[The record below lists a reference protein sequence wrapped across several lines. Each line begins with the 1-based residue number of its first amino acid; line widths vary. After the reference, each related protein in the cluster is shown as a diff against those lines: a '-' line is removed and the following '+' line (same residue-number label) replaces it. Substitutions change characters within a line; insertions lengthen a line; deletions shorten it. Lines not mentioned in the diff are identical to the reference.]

1 VEGEQMK
8 LIVGAFLSL
17 DGVMQA
23 PGGPDEDREGGFDL
37 GGWLVPYADE
47 DMGKFMVESIT
58 STDAFLLG
66 RKTYEIFAAHW
77 PKVTDE
83 NDPIA
88 TSLNSKAKYV
98 ASRRLDQVDWNNSRL
113 LKGDVAEAVAELK
126 RQPGGD
132 LQTQGSGEL
141 IQTLIRHDLVDE
153 YRLLVYPVVLGKGK
167 RLFREGNPPAA
178 LRLVD
183 TQTTGTGI
191 AIHTYASAGKP
202 EFGSFEVDRD
212 ERFWEDS

>member
-1 VEGEQMK
+1 MK

-17 DGVMQA
+17 DGVMQG

-47 DMGKFMVESIT
+47 DMGNFMVESIT
-58 STDAFLLG
+58 STDALLLG

-88 TSLNSKAKYV
+88 TKLNSMPKYV
-98 ASRRLDQVDWNNSRL
+98 ASRTLDKLEWNNSTL
-113 LKGDVAEAVAELK
+113 LKGDAAEAVAELK
-126 RQPGGD
+126 RQAGGD
-132 LQTQGSGEL
+132 LQTQGSTDL
-141 IQTLIRHDLVDE
+141 AQTLIRHDLVDE

-183 TQTTGTGI
+183 TKTSSTGI
-191 AIHTYASAGKP
+191 AMHTYESAGKP
-202 EFGSFEVDRD
+202 TFGSFEVDRD
-212 ERFWEDS
+212 ERFWEDG

>member
-1 VEGEQMK
+1 MK

-17 DGVMQA
+17 DGVMQG

-47 DMGKFMVESIT
+47 DMGNFMVESIT
-58 STDAFLLG
+58 STDALLLG

-88 TSLNSKAKYV
+88 TKLNSMPKYV
-98 ASRRLDQVDWNNSRL
+98 ASRTLDKVEWNNSTL
-113 LKGDVAEAVAELK
+113 LKGDAAEAVAELK
-126 RQPGGD
+126 RQAGGD
-132 LQTQGSGEL
+132 LQTQGSTDL
-141 IQTLIRHDLVDE
+141 AQTLIRHDLVDE

-183 TQTTGTGI
+183 TKTSSTGI
-191 AIHTYASAGKP
+191 AMHIYESAGKP
-202 EFGSFEVDRD
+202 TFGSFEVDRD
-212 ERFWEDS
+212 ERFWEDG

>member
-1 VEGEQMK
+1 MK
-8 LIVGAFLSL
+8 LIVGTFLSL

-23 PGGPDEDREGGFDL
+23 PGGPDEDRDGGFDL

-58 STDAFLLG
+58 ATDAFLLG

-77 PKVTDE
+77 PLVTDE

-88 TSLNSKAKYV
+88 TSLNSKPKYV
-98 ASRRLDQVDWNNSRL
+98 ASRTLDQVEWNNSTL
-113 LKGDVAEAVAELK
+113 LKGDVAEEVAKLK

-132 LQTQGSGEL
+132 LQVQGSGEL
-141 IQTLIRHDLVDE
+141 AQTLMRHDLVDE

-167 RLFREGNPPAA
+167 RLFREGNIPAA

-183 TQTTGTGI
+183 TKTTGTGV
-191 AIHTYASAGKP
+191 AVHTYQSAGKP
-202 EFGSFEVDRD
+202 EFGSFEVERD
-212 ERFWEDS
+212 DAFWKDS

>member
-1 VEGEQMK
+1 MK
-8 LIVGAFLSL
+8 LIVGTFLSL
-17 DGVMQA
+17 DGVMQG

-47 DMGKFMVESIT
+47 DMGQFMVESIK

-77 PKVTDE
+77 PLVTDE

-88 TSLNSKAKYV
+88 TALNSKPKYV
-98 ASRRLDQVDWNNSRL
+98 ASRTLDKVEWNNSTL
-113 LKGDVAEAVAELK
+113 LQGDVAKAVAELK
-126 RQPGGD
+126 RQPGGN
-132 LQTQGSGEL
+132 LQVQGSGEL
-141 IQTLIRHDLVDE
+141 NQTLMRNGLVDE

-167 RLFREGNPPAA
+167 RLFREGNVPSA

-183 TQTTGTGI
+183 TKTTSTGVS
-191 AIHTYASAGKP
+191 IHTYETAGKP
-202 EFGSFEVDRD
+202 EFGSFEVDQD
-212 ERFWEDS
+212 ERFWKDS

>member
-1 VEGEQMK
+1 MK
-8 LIVGAFLSL
+8 LIVGTFLSL

-58 STDAFLLG
+58 ATDAFLLG

-77 PKVTDE
+77 PLVTDE
-83 NDPIA
+83 NDSIA
-88 TSLNSKAKYV
+88 TSLNSKPKYV
-98 ASRRLDQVDWNNSRL
+98 ASQTMDHVDWNNSTL
-113 LKGDVAEAVAELK
+113 LKGDIAQAVAELK

-132 LQTQGSGEL
+132 LQVQGSGEL
-141 IQTLIRHDLVDE
+141 AQTLMRHNLVDE

-167 RLFREGNPPAA
+167 RLFRDGNIPAA

-183 TQTTGTGI
+183 TQTTGTGVTV
-191 AIHTYASAGKP
+191 HTYQSAGKP
-202 EFGSFEVDRD
+202 TFGSLAVDRD

>member
-1 VEGEQMK
+1 MK

-17 DGVMQA
+17 DGVMQG
-23 PGGPDEDREGGFDL
+23 PGGPNEDREGGFDL
-37 GGWLVPYADE
+37 GGWLVPYAEE
-47 DMGKFMVESIT
+47 DMGTFMVESIT

-88 TSLNSKAKYV
+88 TSLNSKPKYV
-98 ASRRLDQVDWNNSRL
+98 ASRTLDQVDWNNSTL

-141 IQTLIRHDLVDE
+141 IQTLMRHDLVDE
-153 YRLLVYPVVLGKGK
+153 YRLLVYPVLLGKGK
-167 RLFREGNPPAA
+167 RLFRDGNVRAA

-183 TQTTGTGI
+183 TKTTSTGI
-191 AIHTYASAGKP
+191 AIHTYESAGKP
-202 EFGSFEVDRD
+202 TFGSFEVDRD

>member
-1 VEGEQMK
+1 MRQ
-8 LIVGAFLSL
+8 IVGASWSL
-17 DGVMQA
+17 DSGMEA
-23 PGGPDEDREGGFDL
+23 PGGPAEDREGGFDL

-47 DMGKFMVESIT
+47 DMGTFMVESIT

-66 RKTYEIFAAHW
+66 RKTYEIFAAHC

-88 TSLNSKAKYV
+88 TSLNSKPKYV
-98 ASRRLDQVDWNNSRL
+98 ASRTLDQVDWNNSTL

-141 IQTLIRHDLVDE
+141 IQTLMRHDLVDE

-167 RLFREGNPPAA
+167 RLFRDGNVPAA

-183 TQTTGTGI
+183 TKTTSSGI
-191 AIHTYASAGKP
+191 AIHTYESAGKP
-202 EFGSFEVDRD
+202 TFGSFEVDRD

>member
-1 VEGEQMK
+1 MK
-8 LIVGAFLSL
+8 LIVGAFVSM
-17 DGVMQA
+17 DGVMQG
-23 PGGPDEDREGGFDL
+23 PGGPDEDRDGGFDL

-58 STDAFLLG
+58 STDGLLLG

-77 PKVTDE
+77 PLVTDE

-88 TSLNSKAKYV
+88 TKLNTMPKYV
-98 ASRRLDQVDWNNSRL
+98 ASRTLDKVEWNNSTL

-126 RQPGGD
+126 RQPGGV
-132 LQTQGSGEL
+132 LQTQGSADL
-141 IQTLIRHDLVDE
+141 AQTLIRNDLVDE

-167 RLFREGNPPAA
+167 RLFREGNPPSA
-178 LRLVD
+178 LRLID
-183 TQTTGTGI
+183 TKTTSTGVT
-191 AIHTYASAGKP
+191 IHTYESAGKP
-202 EFGSFEVDRD
+202 GFGSFEVDQD

>member
-1 VEGEQMK
+1 MK

-17 DGVMQA
+17 DGVMQG

-37 GGWLVPYADE
+37 GGWLVPYADA
-47 DMGKFMVESIT
+47 DMGNFMVESIT
-58 STDAFLLG
+58 STDALLLG

-88 TSLNSKAKYV
+88 TKLNSMPKYV
-98 ASRRLDQVDWNNSRL
+98 ASRTLDKVDWHNSTL
-113 LKGDVAEAVAELK
+113 LNGDAAEAVAELK

-132 LQTQGSGEL
+132 LQTQGSTDL
-141 IQTLIRHDLVDE
+141 AQTLIRHNLVDE

-167 RLFREGNPPAA
+167 RPFRVGNPPAA

-183 TQTTGTGI
+183 TKTSSTGI
-191 AIHTYASAGKP
+191 AMHTYESAGKP
-202 EFGSFEVDRD
+202 TFGSFEVDRD

>member
-1 VEGEQMK
+1 MK
-8 LIVGAFLSL
+8 LVVGTFLSL

-23 PGGPDEDREGGFDL
+23 PGGPDEDRDGGFDL

-47 DMGKFMVESIT
+47 DMGNFMVDSIT
-58 STDAFLLG
+58 NTDALLLG

-77 PKVTDE
+77 PNVTDE

-88 TSLNSKAKYV
+88 AALNTKPKYV
-98 ASRRLDQVDWNNSRL
+98 ASRTLDGVEWNNSTL

-126 RQPGGD
+126 GRPGGV
-132 LQTQGSGEL
+132 LQVQGSSEL
-141 IQTLIRHDLVDE
+141 AQTLIRHDLVDE

-167 RLFREGNPPAA
+167 RLFREGNPPSA

-183 TQTTGTGI
+183 TKTTSTGV
-191 AIHTYASAGKP
+191 AVHTYQSAGKP

-212 ERFWEDS
+212 ERFWEQS

>member
-1 VEGEQMK
+1 MK

-17 DGVMQA
+17 DGVMQG

-47 DMGKFMVESIT
+47 DMGNFMVESIT
-58 STDAFLLG
+58 STDALLLG

-88 TSLNSKAKYV
+88 TKLNSMPKYV
-98 ASRRLDQVDWNNSRL
+98 ASRTLDRVEWNNSTL
-113 LKGDVAEAVAELK
+113 LKGDAAEAVAELK
-126 RQPGGD
+126 RQAGGD
-132 LQTQGSGEL
+132 LQTQGSTDL
-141 IQTLIRHDLVDE
+141 AQTLIRHDLVDE

-183 TQTTGTGI
+183 TKTSSTGI
-191 AIHTYASAGKP
+191 AMHTYESAGKP
-202 EFGSFEVDRD
+202 TFGSFEVDRD
-212 ERFWEDS
+212 ERFWEDG

>member
-1 VEGEQMK
+1 MK
-8 LIVGAFLSL
+8 LVVGAFLSL

-47 DMGKFMVESIT
+47 DMGEFMVNSIKN
-58 STDAFLLG
+58 TDALLLG
-66 RKTYEIFAAHW
+66 RKTYDIFAAHW
-77 PKVTDE
+77 PKVTDQ

-88 TSLNSKAKYV
+88 TKLNSMPKYV
-98 ASRRLDQVDWNNSRL
+98 ASRTLDKVEWNNSTL
-113 LKGDVAEAVAELK
+113 LQGDAADAVAELK
-126 RQPGGD
+126 RQPGGL
-132 LQTQGSGEL
+132 LQTQGSSEL
-141 IQTLIRHDLVDE
+141 VQTLMRHDLVDE

-167 RLFREGNPPAA
+167 RLFREGNVPAA

-183 TQTTGTGI
+183 TKISGTGI
-191 AIHTYASAGKP
+191 AMHTYEPAGKP
-202 EFGSFEVDRD
+202 TFGEFEVDRD

>member
-1 VEGEQMK
+1 MK

-47 DMGKFMVESIT
+47 EMGNLMVESIT
-58 STDAFLLG
+58 STDALLLG
-66 RKTYEIFAAHW
+66 RKTYDIFAAHW
-77 PKVTDE
+77 PLVTDE

-88 TSLNSKAKYV
+88 TKLNSMPKYV
-98 ASRRLDQVDWNNSRL
+98 ASRTLDTVEWNNSML
-113 LKGDVAEAVAELK
+113 LNGDAADAVAELK
-126 RQPGGD
+126 RQPDGD
-132 LQTQGSGEL
+132 LQTQGSTDL
-141 IQTLIRHDLVDE
+141 AQTLIRHDLVDE

-183 TQTTGTGI
+183 TKTTSTGV
-191 AIHTYASAGKP
+191 AWHTYESAGRP
-202 EFGSFEVDRD
+202 QFGEFEVDRD
-212 ERFWEDS
+212 ERFWKDG

>member
-1 VEGEQMK
+1 MK
-8 LIVGAFLSL
+8 LIVGAFLSM

-37 GGWLVPYADE
+37 GGWVVPYADE

-58 STDAFLLG
+58 STDALLLG

-77 PKVTDE
+77 PLVTDE

-88 TSLNSKAKYV
+88 TKLNSMPKYV
-98 ASRRLDQVDWNNSRL
+98 ASRTLDKVDWNNSTL
-113 LKGDVAEAVAELK
+113 LPGDAAEAVAELK
-126 RQPGGD
+126 RQPGGS
-132 LQTQGSGEL
+132 LQTQGSTDL
-141 IQTLIRHDLVDE
+141 AQTLIRHDLVDE

-167 RLFREGNPPAA
+167 RLFREGNPPSA

-183 TQTTGTGI
+183 TKMSSTGI
-191 AIHTYASAGKP
+191 AMHTYESAGTP
-202 EFGSFEVDRD
+202 TFGEFTVDRD

>member
-1 VEGEQMK
+1 MK
-8 LIVGAFLSL
+8 LIVGAFVSM
-17 DGVMQA
+17 DGVMQG
-23 PGGPDEDREGGFDL
+23 PGGPDEDRDGGFDL

-58 STDAFLLG
+58 STDGLLLG

-77 PKVTDE
+77 PLVTDE

-88 TSLNSKAKYV
+88 TKLNTMPKYV
-98 ASRRLDQVDWNNSRL
+98 ASRTLDKVEWSNSTL

-126 RQPGGD
+126 RQPGGV
-132 LQTQGSGEL
+132 LQTQGSADL
-141 IQTLIRHDLVDE
+141 AQTLIRNDLVDE

-167 RLFREGNPPAA
+167 RLFREGNPPSA

-183 TQTTGTGI
+183 TKTTSTGVT
-191 AIHTYASAGKP
+191 IHTYESAGKP
-202 EFGSFEVDRD
+202 GFGSFEVDQD